1 MMGSPYVAQ
10 PRGAGP
16 AQRVE
21 GMDRI
26 VIVGLNHKTAPI
38 SIREKF
44 AAVCGEGTFQLQ
56 ELSQFQPIREVFQVS
71 TCNRMEILFTTPNL
85 DQGIGSVLGFLAG
98 IYGQTGAALKP
109 YLYTYIDQEAV
120 KHLFRVACSLDS
132 MVVGEPQILGQI
144 KQAYRQAV
152 EARTS
157 GVILNRLLHKSF
169 SVAKLVRTETR
180 IGRSAVSISYAA
192 VELAKKIFNELTGKT
207 VLLIGAGEMAELA
220 AEHLLNNSVE
230 RIVVANRTLE
240 RAVALA
246 KRFRGTSV
254 PLEEVAE
261 ELSRADIIICSTGSA
276 TPILSADEVKSRM
289 RSRRNRPLFF
299 IDIAVPRNVDPEVNR
314 LQNVYLYNIDDLQ
327 GIVDLNRADR
337 LREAGRAEHIIAAEA
352 LKFESWLRTLEVVP
366 TIVALRE
373 KAEQIRQGEM
383 KKSFGHLE
391 PLPADLAEALHMMSQ
406 SIVNKVLH
414 DPILFL
420 KRTSTRARKEFY
432 LDTARKM
439 FNLDSDEPEAQG
451 EEDVSLDS
459 REAT

>member
-1 MMGSPYVAQ
+1 
-10 PRGAGP
+10 
-16 AQRVE
+16 
-21 GMDRI
+21 MDRI
-26 VIVGLNHKTAPI
+26 VLIGLNHKTAPI
-38 SIREKF
+38 DIREKF
-44 AAVCGEGTFQLQ
+44 AAVCADGMVQLQ
-56 ELSQFQPIREVFQVS
+56 QLAQFQVLKEVFQVS
-71 TCNRMEILFTTPNL
+71 TCNRMEVLFTTPTF
-85 DQGIGSVLGFLAG
+85 DQGMGAVVGFLG
-98 IYGQTGAALKP
+98 EIYGQTGGALKP

-120 KHLFRVACSLDS
+120 KHLFRVTCSLDS

-157 GVILNRLLHKSF
+157 GVILNRLLHKAF
-169 SVAKLVRTETR
+169 SVAKQVRTETR

-192 VELAKKIFNELTGKT
+192 VELAKKIFNELTGKV

-220 AEHLLNNSVE
+220 AEHLLNNSVD
-230 RIVVANRTLE
+230 RIIVANRTLE
-240 RAVALA
+240 RAMALA

-254 PLEEVAE
+254 PLDEVAE
-261 ELSRADIIICSTGSA
+261 ELSRADIIISSTGSPD
-276 TPILSADEVKSRM
+276 PILTADEVKRRM

-299 IDIAVPRNVDPEVNR
+299 IDIAVPRDIEPAVNR
-314 LQNVYLYNIDDLQ
+314 IENVYLYNIDDLQ

-337 LREAGRAEHIIAAEA
+337 LREAGRAEHIITAEA

-373 KAEQIRQGEM
+373 KAEQIRQGEL
-383 KKSFGHLE
+383 KKTFGPLD
-391 PLPADLAEALHMMSQ
+391 PLPDDLARSLQVVTQ
-406 SIVNKVLH
+406 SIVSKVLH

-420 KRTSTRARKEFY
+420 KRTSSKARKDLY

-439 FNLDSDEPEAQG
+439 FNLDADQSEAQT

>member
-1 MMGSPYVAQ
+1 
-10 PRGAGP
+10 
-16 AQRVE
+16 
-21 GMDRI
+21 MDRI
-26 VIVGLNHKTAPI
+26 VLIGLNHKTAPI
-38 SIREKF
+38 GIREKF
-44 AAVCGEGTFQLQ
+44 AAVCVDAMAQLQ
-56 ELSQFQPIREVFQVS
+56 ELAQFQPLKEVFQVS
-71 TCNRMEILFTTPNL
+71 TCNRMEVLFTTLNL
-85 DQGIGSVLGFLAG
+85 DHGMGVVVGFLG
-98 IYGQTGAALKP
+98 EIYGQTGAALKP

-120 KHLFRVACSLDS
+120 KHLFRVTCSLDS

-152 EARTS
+152 EAGTS
-157 GVILNRLLHKSF
+157 GVILNRLLHKAF
-169 SVAKLVRTETR
+169 SVAKQVRTETR

-192 VELAKKIFNELTGKT
+192 VELAKKIFNELTGKV

-220 AEHLLNNSVE
+220 AEHLLNNSVD
-230 RIVVANRTLE
+230 RIIVANRTLE

-254 PLEEVAE
+254 PLEEVAD
-261 ELSRADIIICSTGSA
+261 ELSRADIIISSTGSPD
-276 TPILSADEVKSRM
+276 PILTADEVKRRM

-299 IDIAVPRNVDPEVNR
+299 IDIAVPRDIDPEVNR
-314 LQNVYLYNIDDLQ
+314 IENVYLYNIDDLQ

-337 LREAGRAEHIIAAEA
+337 LREAGRAEHIITAEA
-352 LKFESWLRTLEVVP
+352 LKFETWLRTLEVVP

-373 KAEQIRQGEM
+373 KAEQIRQGEL
-383 KKSFGHLE
+383 KKTFGPLGPPQEELVKSLE
-391 PLPADLAEALHMMSQ
+391 VMTQ

-420 KRTSTRARKEFY
+420 KRTSGKARKDFY

-439 FNLDSDEPEAQG
+439 FNLDADQAEAQA

>member
-1 MMGSPYVAQ
+1 
-10 PRGAGP
+10 
-16 AQRVE
+16 
-21 GMDRI
+21 MDRI
-26 VIVGLNHKTAPI
+26 VLIGLNHKTAPI
-38 SIREKF
+38 DIREKF
-44 AAVCGEGTFQLQ
+44 AAVCADGMVQLQ
-56 ELSQFQPIREVFQVS
+56 QLAQFQVLKEVFQVS
-71 TCNRMEILFTTPNL
+71 TCNRMEVLFTTPTL
-85 DQGIGSVLGFLAG
+85 DQGMGVVVGFLG
-98 IYGQTGAALKP
+98 EIYGQTGAALKP

-120 KHLFRVACSLDS
+120 KHLFRVTCSLDS

-157 GVILNRLLHKSF
+157 GVILNRLLHKAF
-169 SVAKLVRTETR
+169 SVAKQVRTETR

-192 VELAKKIFNELTGKT
+192 VELAKKIFNELTGKV

-220 AEHLLNNSVE
+220 AEHLLNNSVD
-230 RIVVANRTLE
+230 RIIVANRTLE
-240 RAVALA
+240 RAMALA

-254 PLEEVAE
+254 PLDEVAE
-261 ELSRADIIICSTGSA
+261 ELSRADIIISSTGSPD
-276 TPILSADEVKSRM
+276 PILTADEVKRRM

-299 IDIAVPRNVDPEVNR
+299 IDIAVPRDIEPAVNR
-314 LQNVYLYNIDDLQ
+314 IENVYLYNIDDLQ

-337 LREAGRAEHIIAAEA
+337 LREAGRAEHIITAEA

-373 KAEQIRQGEM
+373 KAEQIRQGEL
-383 KKSFGHLE
+383 KKTFGPLD
-391 PLPADLAEALHMMSQ
+391 PLPDDLARSLQVVTQ
-406 SIVNKVLH
+406 SIVSKVLH

-420 KRTSTRARKEFY
+420 KRTSSKARKDLY

-439 FNLDSDEPEAQG
+439 FNLDADQSEAQT

>member
-1 MMGSPYVAQ
+1 
-10 PRGAGP
+10 
-16 AQRVE
+16 
-21 GMDRI
+21 MDRI
-26 VIVGLNHKTAPI
+26 VLIGLNHKTAPI
-38 SIREKF
+38 DIREKF
-44 AAVCGEGTFQLQ
+44 AAVCPDGMVQLQ
-56 ELSQFQPIREVFQVS
+56 QLAQFQALKEVFQVS
-71 TCNRMEILFTTPNL
+71 TCNRMEVLFTTATL
-85 DQGIGSVLGFLAG
+85 DQGMGAVVGFLG
-98 IYGQTGAALKP
+98 EIYGQTGGALKP

-120 KHLFRVACSLDS
+120 KHLFRVTCSLDS

-157 GVILNRLLHKSF
+157 GVILNRLLHKAF
-169 SVAKLVRTETR
+169 SVAKQVRTETR

-192 VELAKKIFNELTGKT
+192 VELAKKIFNELTGKV

-220 AEHLLNNSVE
+220 AEHLLNNSVD
-230 RIVVANRTLE
+230 RIIVANRTLE
-240 RAVALA
+240 RAMALA

-261 ELSRADIIICSTGSA
+261 ELSRADIIISSTGSPD
-276 TPILSADEVKSRM
+276 PILTADEVKRRM

-299 IDIAVPRNVDPEVNR
+299 IDIAVPRDIEPAVNR
-314 LQNVYLYNIDDLQ
+314 IENVYLYNIDDLQ

-337 LREAGRAEHIIAAEA
+337 LREAGRAEHIITAEA

-373 KAEQIRQGEM
+373 KAEQIRQGEL
-383 KKSFGHLE
+383 KKTFGPLD
-391 PLPADLAEALHMMSQ
+391 PLPDDLARSLQVVTQ
-406 SIVNKVLH
+406 SIVSKVLH

-420 KRTSTRARKEFY
+420 KRTSSKARKDLY

-439 FNLDSDEPEAQG
+439 FNLDADQSEAQT